1 MDAVLFCNDG
11 APVPAPLARRGPLC
25 FLPVGNTPLLDLVL
39 QSLAAAGVTRTFLVF
54 APDATMNAENRRH
67 WLEAEHSSGLEIEAV
82 PYAGGLLDT
91 VMRVRG
97 HLGEDFLLLPKISL
111 AGPEIAQILTIH
123 RRERNALT
131 YYASR
136 GSNGDLHPSNVMCL
150 NQAVLGLSP
159 VMGVHSAPELVE
171 RIHQTAVRVNVCKEP
186 LDALT
191 IRGLGELF
199 SANMLALRG
208 KLPQVRL
215 EGKKIADGVRVG
227 ENCRIHSSARLKGP
241 VFLGDGCRIG
251 RNASVGPN
259 VVMGPG
265 SIVDRNAHVRD
276 AVALD
281 NAYVGPDSEMEKCWI
296 AGEFLVRMADNEV
309 LSITDP
315 HGLGTAPSA
324 ASAEEATA
332 CCYPGLIH
340 RLVALA
346 GLIISLPALIPHLVN
361 HLLHPS
367 AHRIVTRV
375 FARHTQPKPQRK
387 PTADGEYDAFGKGG
401 RSTTLPGAPVFGFAG
416 GDGGNA
422 YLHDSDPADGRGID
436 TDPRAGIAHAASGNV
451 SGNVAEDEPAVA
463 AAAPDDE
470 VLTVD
475 DELEDEPTAAAP
487 RTAARPS
494 RKKPAASM
502 ELGRYHML
510 AGAPGSGILPRSLPA
525 LWDVLLGRIALVG
538 VEPLTPE
545 EAAMCVEPWERV
557 RFAAPPGLVQPR
569 HAFTTR
575 PLPQSQKRA
584 MEHFYARTRTIRGDI
599 RLLIRAILHRIF
611 G

>member
-276 AVALD
+276 AVVLD

-375 FARHTQPKPQRK
+375 FARHPQPKPQRK
-387 PTADGEYDAFGKGG
+387 PTADGEYDAFSQGG

-451 SGNVAEDEPAVA
+451 SGNAAEDEPAVTA
-463 AAAPDDE
+463 TVPDDE
-470 VLTVD
+470 ALTVD
-475 DELEDEPTAAAP
+475 DELQEEPIAAAP
-487 RTAARPS
+487 HTAARSP